1 MSEDRIKLKNV
12 VGHFRTI
19 TRHRHEVIRN
29 CFKAGIGFQGL
40 FHDLS
45 KYSPEE
51 FLNGCRYYQGTRS
64 PHEGERDDNGYS
76 KAWMHHKG
84 RNKHHYEYWIDYC
97 IDPVDGHVTTGG
109 NKMPKKYVAEMV
121 CDRIAACRVYQGDK
135 YTSASP
141 YDYYQRSKGSILIHP
156 DTSDLLD
163 RWLLLLKDK
172 DETDAL
178 AQIRAELRDKNFP
191 Y

>member
-1 MSEDRIKLKNV
+1 MSEDRIKLKNA

-19 TRHRHEVIRN
+19 TRHRHEVIKN

-64 PHEGERDDNGYS
+64 PHEGERDENGYS

-84 RNKHHYEYWIDYC
+84 RNKHHYEYWTDYNKKTKQMT
-97 IDPVDGHVTTGG
+97 PV
-109 NKMPKKYVAEMV
+109 KMPVRYVKEMF
-121 CDRIAACRVYQGDK
+121 CDRVAASKIYMKESYNDG
-135 YTSASP
+135 SALG
-141 YDYYQRSKGSILIHP
+141 YFKRGNAAARMHP
-156 DTSDLLD
+156 ETAALLEK
-163 RWLLLLKDK
+163 LL
-172 DETDAL
+172 TM
-178 AQIRAELRDKNFP
+178 LRDKGEDYTFA
-191 Y
+191 YIRKLRRY